1 MAKIKKNTFQATVQ
15 ESHLEK
21 AVNATPDVNGHFHK
35 GLGALKAND
44 KDKIS
49 VPDTS
54 KYALIL
60 SKHGIKPVKVWE
72 YDKI

>member
-21 AVNATPDVNGHFHK
+21 AVILP
-35 GLGALKAND
+35 
-44 KDKIS
+44 S
-49 VPDTS
+49 S